1 MSKGIQCSPH
11 QPAAPTAARTATTT
25 NTRRIAMPHCTRPA
39 RRRQTTGS
47 RGLIPAQLCPP
58 RDSGKVTADGE
69 GVDVVERVAVS
80 IILGGLGLLAGA
92 YFYFNLNARVMSDYR
107 QDFLGG
113 FGVALPLGLALLGV
127 LVPWVAPWA
136 RRRGKD
142 GH

>member
-1 MSKGIQCSPH
+1 
-11 QPAAPTAARTATTT
+11 
-25 NTRRIAMPHCTRPA
+25 
-39 RRRQTTGS
+39 
-47 RGLIPAQLCPP
+47 LCPP